1 MIKPILC
8 APALVLMTLVTFM
21 PGELRAQGAS
31 PAPLAKVTLSG
42 DAAKRTLT
50 KMQINADAARAI
62 VDGCVEYSKANNQT
76 VAVFVLA
83 PNGDIVDAHTMDGVL
98 PIGVETGLLKAKTVL
113 YARSSSRAVAERFNN
128 VDGRVI
134 RLDLGKASGLAYYFV
149 GGGLPIVV
157 EDQMIGAVGQLERLR
172 LFGVEVVGERWTARR
187 LQEAERLAS
196 QRTLPPRRLGHPPQ
210 RSREA
215 LVGDRAGEQLQRD
228 PALGDPVRRG
238 LIEGDRDPPARPSRD
253 DPGGRVLRHLAPLHH
268 PDR

>member
-1 MIKPILC
+1 MIRFIMC
-8 APALVLMTLVTFM
+8 AALVFMMFVTFI
-21 PGELRAQGAS
+21 PGDLRAQGAS

-157 EDQMIGAVGQLERLR
+157 EDQMIGAVG
-172 LFGVEVVGERWTARR
+172 VGGGSADEQCAHAGLTKA
-187 LQEAERLAS
+187 LGPQPP
-196 QRTLPPRRLGHPPQ
+196 LPP
-210 RSREA
+210 
-215 LVGDRAGEQLQRD
+215 
-228 PALGDPVRRG
+228 PATPSATPTGRG
-238 LIEGDRDPPARPSRD
+238 R
-253 DPGGRVLRHLAPLHH
+253 GGQ
-268 PDR
+268 